1 MKLGLK
7 LIFCLFFLFLGCEET
22 VDDLWDSNDDIL
34 SLYDS
39 SVLLGDWYA
48 DSIIQFPNDDCKSD
62 PIDYMTEEFIAEYNI
77 WLQEDSLFDLSI
89 KEDVILED
97 FCTSVIE
104 GVWSD
109 DGCFSDY
116 YDQTLSPLSICT
128 VLGYNIYDAETTSC
142 SQIISTSGNYVISN
156 SPDSTITLN
165 YNPVC
170 ESSDG
175 FITRYTNQADCQSS
189 DNIWNQSKTESFSYN
204 LGINGD
210 VELSIID
217 GDTCK
222 TIYLYNNE

>member
-7 LIFCLFFLFLGCEET
+7 LIFCLFFLFLGCEEA

-34 SLYDS
+34 SES

-48 DSIIQFPNDDCKSD
+48 ESIIQFPNADCKSD
-62 PIDYMTEEFIAEYNI
+62 PVDYMTEEDIVEYNI

-97 FCTSVIE
+97 FCISYLE

-109 DGCFSDY
+109 NGCFSDY
-116 YDQTLSPLSICT
+116 YNDTLTPLSICS
-128 VLGYNIYDAETTSC
+128 VLGYNIYNAETTSC
-142 SQIISTSGNYVISN
+142 SQTISTSGSYIISN
-156 SPDSTITLN
+156 SPDSTLTLN
-165 YNPVC
+165 YTPIC

-175 FITRYTNQADCQSS
+175 FITRYTNQADCETS
-189 DNIWNQSKTESFSYN
+189 DNIWNQSKIESFSYN
-204 LGINGD
+204 VDINGD
-210 VELSIID
+210 IELSIID
-217 GDTCK
+217 SDTCK